1 MPNPSTENNEIN
13 TTNPNANP
21 SSPGEGQN
29 MSSGESGTEV
39 NPGETGNSTEVDL
52 DPGKTNTY
60 EGDDGAPSK
69 Q

>member
-1 MPNPSTENNEIN
+1 MPNPNTETNE
-13 TTNPNANP
+13 TNKPNLTP
-21 SSPGEGQN
+21 GGPGEDQN
-29 MSSGESGTEV
+29 LSGESTEV
-39 NPGETGNSTEVDL
+39 NPGETGNTTEVDL